1 MKKTLEGFIR
11 GFIIFCLI
19 SSSFFISVSE
29 VQAATPVVSSVVP
42 DNVYIPKGTMIKC
55 EIITPVNSGKNNVGD
70 KVAFKTVENL
80 VINGVVIIPK
90 DTSGEAVVKTVK
102 RAGAWGKG
110 GGIELEA
117 RATKTINNIEV
128 PLSMDTK
135 KYGGGQAMVVPWLL
149 VGVFSGFINGK
160 NQDIPTGTKFSV
172 AVDADVDLGVTPEA
186 LKDSMKSHIK
196 SIAVGDDTVLT
207 TEKTEDSQSKV
218 TIDNEKL

>member
-186 LKDSMKSHIK
+186 LKDSMKSPIK